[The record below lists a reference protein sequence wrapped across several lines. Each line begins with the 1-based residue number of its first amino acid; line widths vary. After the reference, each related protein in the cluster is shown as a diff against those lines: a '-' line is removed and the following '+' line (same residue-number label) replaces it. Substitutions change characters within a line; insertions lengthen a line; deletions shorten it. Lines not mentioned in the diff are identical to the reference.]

1 MSNDSKPLW
10 KRSNCLVHFWPV
22 PGLGWRR
29 FFSGVQTTQKIC
41 QILAHSSTS
50 FNDSQCNPLESTE
63 STLKF
68 SSADFL
74 YATWA
79 MNNSPIPSHMISG
92 WPKLAF
98 FRGKKETKKKQQE
111 AMLTKQ
117 KQKTN
122 RNLLISVFFI
132 LYFLWC
138 VFSFFVLFSCSFR
151 LCVCF
156 QSNAACRVIIWII
169 HNFYQLWNQ
178 LLFHSPPF
186 PAPCLDHSH
195 CLQQAT
201 HRSSSSGVDGAHA
214 HRKATR
220 QQPDLKLTK
229 LKI

>member
-29 FFSGVQTTQKIC
+29 FFSGVQTTQKSAKSWPIHPLHSM
-41 QILAHSSTS
+41 ILNVTHW
-50 FNDSQCNPLESTE
+50 NQLNQ
-63 STLKF
+63 TLKF

-138 VFSFFVLFSCSFR
+138 VFSFLCCFRVLLDYVFV
-151 LCVCF
+151 
-156 QSNAACRVIIWII
+156 
-169 HNFYQLWNQ
+169 
-178 LLFHSPPF
+178 
-186 PAPCLDHSH
+186 
-195 CLQQAT
+195 
-201 HRSSSSGVDGAHA
+201 SSQTQHVAS
-214 HRKATR
+214 
-220 QQPDLKLTK
+220 
-229 LKI
+229 